1 MGHVSGHKRSIR
13 LGTYLKNA
21 VSNAKRFVVN
31 KYVGNISPSALISNF
46 GSTSVNTGN
55 IKSVNTL
62 LKKSP
67 FEINK
72 DKRNIKDDPLKFQ
85 HLQYPPEL
93 TGNELGNWILFFTVS
108 SNIGDNPAENM
119 DLQLARDLGLS
130 PGATTITSEGGA
142 NVEGVY
148 DEMREM
154 YKKQRI
160 DIPRI
165 NKTNTVLR
173 DDATK
178 DVISG
183 AIALYMPPDISV
195 SYGAGWGPD
204 EMGISGDIAN
214 AYKEIKNE
222 NLKGWDAVSE
232 ARRHGVGIGVQ
243 KSKELLSALTG
254 GAGMGDWAK
263 LLGKGMG
270 LAINNHAEMLYEG
283 PAFREFTYSFRFW
296 PRNSDETKKIQDIIL
311 MFKYHMHPGKNKN
324 AWHKG
329 RMFDYPSEFE
339 IHYLHRTGINSALNK
354 ISRCA
359 LKKCDVKY
367 TPSESTNF
375 KTFEDHNPVAYQ
387 IDLTFAEL
395 EYMTKDK
402 IKEGF

>member
-1 MGHVSGHKRSIR
+1 
-13 LGTYLKNA
+13 
-21 VSNAKRFVVN
+21 
-31 KYVGNISPSALISNF
+31 
-46 GSTSVNTGN
+46 
-55 IKSVNTL
+55 
-62 LKKSP
+62 
-67 FEINK
+67 
-72 DKRNIKDDPLKFQ
+72 
-85 HLQYPPEL
+85 
-93 TGNELGNWILFFTVS
+93 
-108 SNIGDNPAENM
+108 M